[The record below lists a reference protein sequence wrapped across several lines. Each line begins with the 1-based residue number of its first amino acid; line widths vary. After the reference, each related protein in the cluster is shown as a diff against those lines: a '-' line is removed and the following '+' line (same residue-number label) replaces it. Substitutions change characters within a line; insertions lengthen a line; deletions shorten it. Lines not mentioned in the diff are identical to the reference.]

1 MPGIFL
7 SVSLLSLFLL
17 LLFEPVTLRVRVGE
31 SAVIGLH
38 LSVFALLFTVGKSET
53 AEKSKKAAKKRR
65 VRKRNRAP
73 LSVVRSAEAALF
85 ALRRVADRFSVRIF
99 TLAPTREGTP
109 DADARTHGRYAVA
122 VGFLSSVL
130 RGFFQNTV
138 TDADA
143 LERAGDVSLDF
154 ALSASLS
161 DLFLFVFLFLY
172 KRRKLRRKERNFS

>member
-17 LLFEPVTLRVRVGE
+17 LLFEPVTLRVRIGE

-38 LSVFALLFTVGKSET
+38 LSVFALLFTAGKS
-53 AEKSKKAAKKRR
+53 APDKKNKKTVKKRR
-65 VRKRNRAP
+65 VRKRKRSP
-73 LSVVRSAEAALF
+73 LSVARAAEAALF
-85 ALRRVADRFSVRIF
+85 ALRCVADRFSVRIF

-109 DADARTHGRYAVA
+109 DVAARTHGRYAVA

-130 RGFFQNTV
+130 RGFFKRTV

-143 LERAGDVSLDF
+143 LERAGDVNLDF

>member
-17 LLFEPVTLRVRVGE
+17 LLFEPVTFRVRVGE

-53 AEKSKKAAKKRR
+53 DKKAAKKRR

-99 TLAPTREGTP
+99 TFAPTREGTP
-109 DADARTHGRYAVA
+109 DAAARTHGRYAVA

-154 ALSASLS
+154 ALSAPLS